1 MKYRISM
8 TVIALA
14 LACTAAQAS
23 TPAQR
28 CVAIADYSQGV
39 AALRDEG
46 ATLADVKQFNA
57 ERASHGMRP
66 AYDLAATI
74 VYKNS
79 DLPPGD
85 VRDAMLAGCMRAI
98 EEEQAR
104 RAR

>member
-1 MKYRISM
+1 MKAAI
-8 TVIALA
+8 LA
-14 LACTAAQAS
+14 ATLVLACTAANAS

-46 ATLADVKQFNA
+46 ATLADVKQFNE
-57 ERASHGMRP
+57 ERASRGMRP

-74 VYKNS
+74 VYRNS
-79 DLPPGD
+79 DMPPRD
-85 VRDAMLAGCMRAI
+85 VRDAMLTGCMNAVQ
-98 EEEQAR
+98 EEAAR